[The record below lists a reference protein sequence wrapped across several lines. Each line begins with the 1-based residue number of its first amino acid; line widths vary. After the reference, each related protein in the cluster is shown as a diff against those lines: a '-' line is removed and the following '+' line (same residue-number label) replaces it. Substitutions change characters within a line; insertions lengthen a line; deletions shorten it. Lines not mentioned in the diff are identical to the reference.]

1 LIDTSGRERE
11 TVTAPA
17 VTPRRR
23 ALRRFMRNRVGLVAF
38 GYLVFII
45 LVAIFGRLIIPH
57 NPNSLLFQPFLG
69 PSGRNW
75 LGTDDLGRD
84 IASRIIAGDAVSIQ
98 VAFQSVGL
106 AVAIAL
112 PVGLIAGYRG
122 GWVDNVL
129 MRVMDT
135 ILSFPA
141 LILALVIASLLGPSP
156 FHASIA
162 ITIVMIPAFVR
173 LTRASTLAVTQ
184 ETFIE
189 ASRSIGTRT
198 HVILFRRLLPSV
210 VSPIIILASLSL
222 GTALLVE
229 AMLSFLGLGILP
241 PNASWGNML
250 QESYQYLL
258 SRPYQI
264 VPPGVALAL
273 AILSFNLVG
282 DALRDA
288 LGPGAG
294 EAPPARRA
302 ERGRLGVTRVAPRA
316 EGKRQESSLTP
327 APLLAVRDLQIEFA
341 TPAGLVTVVDG
352 MNFEVMPGEVV
363 GLLGESGSGKTVTA
377 MAIMRLLTSPPAR
390 ISGGQVLFGGQ
401 DLLQL
406 SFKELADVRG
416 NSLSMVFQDPMASL
430 NPAFTIGNQL
440 VEAVRL
446 HQSCLKRQS
455 HARALEML
463 DLVGIADPVSRMKEY
478 PHRLSGGM
486 RQRVLIAMA
495 LVNRPKLLIADEPTT
510 ALDVTVQAQI
520 LDLLKSMRK
529 EFDMA
534 MIFVSHDLGVIAD
547 IADRAIVMYAGQLV
561 ESAPVAE
568 LFATPGH
575 PYTRRL
581 LSAIPQAAPV
591 GRPLPFIPG
600 VVPAPGDWPGGCR
613 FASRC
618 EHASAECEAAPIQL
632 SGIGSGHAARCIKVT
647 AVEAGTSS

>member
-1 LIDTSGRERE
+1 VIDTSGQE
-11 TVTAPA
+11 TATAPV

-23 ALRRFMRNRVGLVAF
+23 ALRRFRHNRVGMVAF
-38 GYLVFII
+38 CYLVFLI
-45 LVAIFGRLIIPH
+45 LVAILGRFIMPY
-57 NPNSLLFQPFLG
+57 NPNSLLFRPFLG
-69 PSGRNW
+69 PSTGNW
-75 LGTDDLGRD
+75 LGTDDIGRD

-98 VAFQSVGL
+98 VAFESVGL
-106 AVAIAL
+106 AVAIAV
-112 PVGLIAGYRG
+112 PIGLLAGYRG
-122 GWVDNVL
+122 GWVDNVF

-141 LILALVIASLLGPSP
+141 LILALVIAALLGPSP
-156 FHASIA
+156 FHATIA

-173 LTRASTLAVTQ
+173 LTRASTLAVTE
-184 ETFIE
+184 ETFVE
-189 ASRSIGTRT
+189 ASRSIGTWT
-198 HVILFRRLLPSV
+198 HVILFRRILPSV

-258 SRPYQI
+258 NKPYQT

-288 LGPGAG
+288 LGPRAGRESSARGAKH
-294 EAPPARRA
+294 
-302 ERGRLGVTRVAPRA
+302 GRLGVTLVTSPPP
-316 EGKRQESSLTP
+316 GRQAESSPAP

-341 TPAGLVTVVDG
+341 TAAGPVTVVDG

-377 MAIMRLLTSPPAR
+377 LAIMRLLASPPAR
-390 ISGGQVLFGGQ
+390 IADGQVLFGGQ

-406 SFKELADVRG
+406 PFKELAAVRG

-440 VEAVRL
+440 IEAVRL
-446 HQSCLKRQS
+446 HQPISKRQA
-455 HARALEML
+455 HKRALEML

-495 LVNRPKLLIADEPTT
+495 VVNRPKLLIADEPTT

-529 EFDMA
+529 EFDMS

-568 LFATPGH
+568 LFAAPGH
-575 PYTRRL
+575 PYTKRL
-581 LSAIPQAAPV
+581 LSAIPQAAPI
-591 GRPLPFIPG
+591 GHPLPFIPG
-600 VVPAPGDWPGGCR
+600 VVPAPGNWPGGCR

-618 EHASAECEAAPIQL
+618 EHASVECEEAPIQL
-632 SGIGSGHAARCIKVT
+632 SGIGSRHAARCIKVT